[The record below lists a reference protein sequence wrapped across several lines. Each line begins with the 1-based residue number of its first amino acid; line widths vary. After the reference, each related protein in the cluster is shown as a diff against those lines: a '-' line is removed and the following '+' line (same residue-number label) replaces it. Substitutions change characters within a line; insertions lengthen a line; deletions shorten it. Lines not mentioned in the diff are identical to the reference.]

1 MNSIDSP
8 LGRLEINEA
17 DDGVSF
23 AQGKCGDADG
33 GIFFSIRLEKDGSL
47 SAGMEFVKSRID
59 NIRILTVL
67 ASKYLADVI
76 ENVELNAEEPLVWGE
91 ELTFWGGE
99 RWSIL
104 FAEGVLD
111 MCDPYGVMVNF
122 SGDEV
127 IGYDDL
133 SSAEE
138 V

>member
-1 MNSIDSP
+1 MNFIDSP

-23 AQGKCGDADG
+23 AQGKYGADG
-33 GIFFSIRLEKDGSL
+33 GIFFSIKLEKDGSL
-47 SAGMEFVKSRID
+47 SVALDFVKSRIN
-59 NIRILTVL
+59 NIKSFTVL

-76 ENVELNAEEPLVWGE
+76 ENIGLTAEAPLVWGE
-91 ELTFWGGE
+91 ELTFWGGG

-111 MCDPYGVMVNF
+111 ICDPYGVMVNF

-127 IGYDDL
+127 IGYEDL